1 MKKVLGIAVMGSMI
15 LLAGCNGNKDTK
27 EPKEKVEQSTEQ
39 TEEMK
44 EYLAVHEKYD
54 LKMNKEINNALQ
66 LFEVAKEKG
75 GKEITTATYKEDVQK
90 VTTSMLEDIDYIR
103 KEIRVPKSK
112 EQEHEVYVGFLNE
125 SEQAMKKLQKLAKE
139 EDSSLIRDIE
149 INFAT
154 ASTYY
159 KRFQAETKN
168 NLAYARLF
176 FFLLPPTSL
185 FYFSFIFFF
194 RSIREDNF

>member
-27 EPKEKVEQSTEQ
+27 EPKEKVEQSAEQ

-75 GKEITTATYKEDVQK
+75 GKITTAHIKKMCK
-90 VTTSMLEDIDYIR
+90 VTTSMLEDIDHIR
-103 KEIRVPKSK
+103 NSCS
-112 EQEHEVYVGFLNE
+112 EVE
-125 SEQAMKKLQKLAKE
+125 
-139 EDSSLIRDIE
+139 R
-149 INFAT
+149 
-154 ASTYY
+154 
-159 KRFQAETKN
+159 
-168 NLAYARLF
+168 AR
-176 FFLLPPTSL
+176 T
-185 FYFSFIFFF
+185 
-194 RSIREDNF
+194 

>member
-1 MKKVLGIAVMGSMI
+1 MKKVLGIAVMGSML

-27 EPKEKVEQSTEQ
+27 ESKEKVEQSTEQ
-39 TEEMK
+39 TEEIK

-54 LKMNKEINNALQ
+54 IKINKEINKALQ

-75 GKEITTATYKEDVQK
+75 GKEITNATYKEDVQK
-90 VTTSMLEDIDYIR
+90 VTTSMLEDIDNIR

-112 EQEHEVYVGFLNE
+112 EQEHEIYAGFLNE

-159 KRFQAETKN
+159 KRFQAETKK
-168 NLAYARLF
+168 
-176 FFLLPPTSL
+176 
-185 FYFSFIFFF
+185 
-194 RSIREDNF
+194 

>member
-54 LKMNKEINNALQ
+54 IKMNKEINKALH

-75 GKEITTATYKEDVQK
+75 GKEITNATYKEDAK
-90 VTTSMLEDIDYIR
+90 GNN
-103 KEIRVPKSK
+103 
-112 EQEHEVYVGFLNE
+112 EHVRRY
-125 SEQAMKKLQKLAKE
+125 
-139 EDSSLIRDIE
+139 
-149 INFAT
+149 
-154 ASTYY
+154 
-159 KRFQAETKN
+159 
-168 NLAYARLF
+168 
-176 FFLLPPTSL
+176 
-185 FYFSFIFFF
+185 
-194 RSIREDNF
+194 

>member
-44 EYLAVHEKYD
+44 EYSAVHEKYD
-54 LKMNKEINNALQ
+54 IKMIKEINKALQ

-75 GKEITTATYKEDVQK
+75 GKEITNAAYKEDVQK
-90 VTTSMLEDIDYIR
+90 VTTSMLEDIDNIR
-103 KEIRVPKSK
+103 KEIHVPKSK

-159 KRFQAETKN
+159 KRFQTETKK
-168 NLAYARLF
+168 
-176 FFLLPPTSL
+176 
-185 FYFSFIFFF
+185 
-194 RSIREDNF
+194 

>member
-1 MKKVLGIAVMGSMI
+1 MKKVLGIAVMGSML

-44 EYLAVHEKYD
+44 EYRAVHEKYD
-54 LKMNKEINNALQ
+54 LKMNKEINKALQ

-75 GKEITTATYKEDVQK
+75 GKEITNAAYKEDVQE
-90 VTTSMLEDIDYIR
+90 VTTSMLEDIDHIR

-159 KRFQAETKN
+159 KRFQQKRKIT
-168 NLAYARLF
+168 
-176 FFLLPPTSL
+176 LPVQG
-185 FYFSFIFFF
+185 YFSSYHRHLHPRILIPSVL
-194 RSIREDNF
+194 REIRK

>member
-44 EYLAVHEKYD
+44 EYRAVHEKYD

-90 VTTSMLEDIDYIR
+90 GNN
-103 KEIRVPKSK
+103 
-112 EQEHEVYVGFLNE
+112 EHVRRY
-125 SEQAMKKLQKLAKE
+125 
-139 EDSSLIRDIE
+139 
-149 INFAT
+149 
-154 ASTYY
+154 
-159 KRFQAETKN
+159 
-168 NLAYARLF
+168 
-176 FFLLPPTSL
+176 
-185 FYFSFIFFF
+185 
-194 RSIREDNF
+194 

>member
-1 MKKVLGIAVMGSMI
+1 MKKVLGIAVMGSML
-15 LLAGCNGNKDTK
+15 LLAGCNGNKDT
-27 EPKEKVEQSTEQ
+27 KEKVEQSTEQ

-44 EYLAVHEKYD
+44 EYRAVHEKYD
-54 LKMNKEINNALQ
+54 IKINKEINKALQ

-75 GKEITTATYKEDVQK
+75 GKEITNATYKEDVQK
-90 VTTSMLEDIDYIR
+90 VTTSMLEDIDHIR

-159 KRFQAETKN
+159 KRFQQKRKIT
-168 NLAYARLF
+168 
-176 FFLLPPTSL
+176 LPMQG
-185 FYFSFIFFF
+185 YFSSCHLHLHPRILISSVL
-194 RSIREDNF
+194 REIRK

>member
-39 TEEMK
+39 TEEIK

-54 LKMNKEINNALQ
+54 IKINKEINKALQ

-75 GKEITTATYKEDVQK
+75 GKEITNAAYKEDVQE
-90 VTTSMLEDIDYIR
+90 VTTSMLEDIDHIR

-159 KRFQAETKN
+159 KRFQAETKKIT
-168 NLAYARLF
+168 LPVQGY
-176 FFLLPPTSL
+176 FFLLPSPSSSSDTNTFCS
-185 FYFSFIFFF
+185 S
-194 RSIREDNF
+194 

>member
-27 EPKEKVEQSTEQ
+27 EPKEPKEKVEQSTEQ

-44 EYLAVHEKYD
+44 EYSAVHEKYD
-54 LKMNKEINNALQ
+54 AKINKEINKALQ

-75 GKEITTATYKEDVQK
+75 GKELTNATYKEGVQK
-90 VTTSMLEDIDYIR
+90 VTTSMLEDIDNIR

-159 KRFQAETKN
+159 KRFQTEAKK
-168 NLAYARLF
+168 
-176 FFLLPPTSL
+176 
-185 FYFSFIFFF
+185 
-194 RSIREDNF
+194 

>member
-1 MKKVLGIAVMGSMI
+1 MKKVLGIAVMGGML
-15 LLAGCNGNKDTK
+15 LLAGCNGNKDTKDTK

-39 TEEMK
+39 TEDMK
-44 EYLAVHEKYD
+44 VYREVHEKYD
-54 LKMNKEINNALQ
+54 VKMNKEINKALQ

-75 GKEITTATYKEDVQK
+75 GKEITNAKYKEDVQN
-90 VTTSMLEDIDYIR
+90 VTTGMLEDIDHMR

-112 EQEHEVYVGFLNE
+112 EQEHEMYVGYLNE

-149 INFAT
+149 INFST

-159 KRFQAETKN
+159 KRFQTETEK
-168 NLAYARLF
+168 
-176 FFLLPPTSL
+176 
-185 FYFSFIFFF
+185 
-194 RSIREDNF
+194 

>member
-1 MKKVLGIAVMGSMI
+1 MKKVLGIAVMGSML

-44 EYLAVHEKYD
+44 EYRAVHEKYD
-54 LKMNKEINNALQ
+54 LKMNKEINKALQ

-75 GKEITTATYKEDVQK
+75 GKEITNAAYKEDVQE
-90 VTTSMLEDIDYIR
+90 VTTSMLEDIDHIR

-168 NLAYARLF
+168 NLACARLF
-176 FFLLPPTSL
+176 FLLPSPSSSSDTNTFCS
-185 FYFSFIFFF
+185 S
-194 RSIREDNF
+194 